1 MMPGVTSDGSEP
13 PLRVLLLEDSA
24 ADAELITHELERA
37 GIGCVTQRVDT
48 EAAFVH
54 ALRSFEPDIVLF
66 DHGVARFDA
75 VATLRVARSERPATP
90 IIVVT
95 SKLDEQAAVDT
106 LKAGV
111 DDYLLKEHLTR
122 LGPAIA
128 AAQSVRGPLR
138 RLTPRQI
145 DVLRLMAEGLTTRDI
160 ARRLTLSVKTVE
172 THRAA
177 VMSRLA
183 IHDLAGLVRYALKV
197 GLISQG
203 F

>member
-1 MMPGVTSDGSEP
+1 M
-13 PLRVLLLEDSA
+13 
-24 ADAELITHELERA
+24 
-37 GIGCVTQRVDT
+37 
-48 EAAFVH
+48 H
-54 ALRSFEPDIVLF
+54 ALRNFEPDIILF
-66 DHGVARFDA
+66 DHGLARYDA
-75 VATLRVARSERPATP
+75 MAALRAARAERPATP

-95 SKLDEQAAVDT
+95 NTLDEEAAVVT

-183 IHDLAGLVRYALKV
+183 IHDLAGLVRYALRV
-197 GLISQG
+197 GLISQES
-203 F
+203 

>member
-1 MMPGVTSDGSEP
+1 MVEA
-13 PLRVLLLEDSA
+13 PLRILLLEDSA
-24 ADAELITHELERA
+24 ADAELITDELARA

-66 DHGVARFDA
+66 DHGLARYDA
-75 VATLRVARSERPATP
+75 MATLRAARAERPATP

-95 SKLDEQAAVDT
+95 STLDERAAVDT

-111 DDYLLKEHLTR
+111 DDYLLKDHLTR
-122 LGPAIA
+122 LGPAIT

-183 IHDLAGLVRYALKV
+183 IHDLAGLVRYALRV
-197 GLISQG
+197 GLISQES
-203 F
+203 

>member
-1 MMPGVTSDGSEP
+1 MVEP
-13 PLRVLLLEDSA
+13 PLRILLLEDSA

-37 GIGCVTQRVDT
+37 GIACVTQRVDT
-48 EAAFVH
+48 EGTFVQ
-54 ALRSFEPDIVLF
+54 ALRSFEPDIILF
-66 DHGVARFDA
+66 DHGLARYDA
-75 VATLRVARSERPATP
+75 MAALRAARAERPATP

-95 SKLDEQAAVDT
+95 NTLDEEAAVVT

-111 DDYLLKEHLTR
+111 DDFLLKEHLTR

-183 IHDLAGLVRYALKV
+183 IHDIAGLVRYALRV
-197 GLISQG
+197 GLISQES
-203 F
+203 

>member
-1 MMPGVTSDGSEP
+1 MVEA
-13 PLRVLLLEDSA
+13 PLRILLLEDSA
-24 ADAELITHELERA
+24 ADAELITDELARA

-54 ALRSFEPDIVLF
+54 ALRSFEPDMVLF
-66 DHGVARFDA
+66 DHGLARYDA
-75 VATLRVARSERPATP
+75 MATLRAARAERPATP

-95 SKLDEQAAVDT
+95 STLDERAAVDT

-111 DDYLLKEHLTR
+111 DDYLLKDHLTR
-122 LGPAIA
+122 LGPAIT

-183 IHDLAGLVRYALKV
+183 IHDLAGLVRYALRV
-197 GLISQG
+197 GLISQES
-203 F
+203 

>member
-1 MMPGVTSDGSEP
+1 MAEP
-13 PLRVLLLEDSA
+13 LLRILLLEDSA

-48 EAAFVH
+48 EGAFVH
-54 ALRSFEPDIVLF
+54 ALRSFEPDIILF
-66 DHGVARFDA
+66 DHGLARYDA
-75 VATLRVARSERPATP
+75 MAALRAARAERPATP

-95 SKLDEQAAVDT
+95 NMLDEQAAVVT

-183 IHDLAGLVRYALKV
+183 IHDIAGLVRYSLRV
-197 GLISQG
+197 GLISQES
-203 F
+203 

>member
-1 MMPGVTSDGSEP
+1 MAEP
-13 PLRVLLLEDSA
+13 PLRILLLEDSA

-37 GIGCVTQRVDT
+37 GIACVTQRVDT
-48 EAAFVH
+48 EGTFVH
-54 ALRSFEPDIVLF
+54 ALRSFEPDIILF
-66 DHGVARFDA
+66 DHGLARYDA
-75 VATLRVARSERPATP
+75 MAALRAARAERPATP

-95 SKLDEQAAVDT
+95 NTLDEEAAVVT

-138 RLTPRQI
+138 RLTPRQV

-183 IHDLAGLVRYALKV
+183 IHDLAGLVRYALRV
-197 GLISQG
+197 GLISQES
-203 F
+203 

>member
-1 MMPGVTSDGSEP
+1 MGEP
-13 PLRVLLLEDSA
+13 PLRILLLEDSA
-24 ADAELITHELERA
+24 EDAERITHELERA

-48 EAAFVH
+48 EGAFVH
-54 ALRSFEPDIVLF
+54 ALRTFEPDIVLF
-66 DHGVARFDA
+66 DHGLARYNA
-75 VATLRVARSERPATP
+75 MAALKAARSERPATP

-95 SKLDEQAAVDT
+95 NSLDEQAAVDT

-111 DDYLLKEHLTR
+111 DDYLLKAHLTR
-122 LGPAIA
+122 LGPAIV

-183 IHDLAGLVRYALKV
+183 IHDIPGLVRYALKV
-197 GLISQG
+197 GLISQES
-203 F
+203 